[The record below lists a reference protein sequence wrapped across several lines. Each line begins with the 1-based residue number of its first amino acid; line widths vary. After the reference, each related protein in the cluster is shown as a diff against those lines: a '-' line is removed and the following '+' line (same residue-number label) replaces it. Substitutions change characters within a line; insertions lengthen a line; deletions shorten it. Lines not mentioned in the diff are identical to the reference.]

1 MKAARR
7 TFLLGTASAVVF
19 ANCIPGARRLQA
31 QELPYQAINLDWTD
45 STRGRSVPARL
56 YLPNAATPEQPVPLI
71 VFSHGLGGSRNGY
84 TYLGTHWASQGF
96 ASLHLQHVGSDRSL
110 WSSGSPFAL
119 VSRLQDAANESEAID
134 RVHDLRFALDRLL
147 ASELGARLDSRRIV
161 AAGHSYGANTSLM
174 AAGATVVRNGS
185 PITLREPRLSA
196 AILISAPPF
205 YGETSMRQI
214 LAPVQIPSLHI
225 TATEDIIRVPGY
237 YSGAEDRLAV
247 FEAVGGSRKMLAVF
261 TGGSHSMFTDRTSP
275 GGDLLNAQVKTATRE
290 LTSAFLNRVLGG
302 GDDSNLRDWPQRY
315 AAIVSRFS
323 GTV

>member
-7 TFLLGTASAVVF
+7 SILLGTASALVF

-31 QELPYQAINLDWTD
+31 QELPYQSINLDWTD
-45 STRGRSVPARL
+45 SARGRSVPARL
-56 YLPNAATPEQPVPLI
+56 YLPRAATAEQPVPLVI
-71 VFSHGLGGSRNGY
+71 FSHGLGGSRNGY

-119 VSRLQDAANESEAID
+119 ASRLQDAANDAEAID
-134 RVHDLRFALDRLL
+134 RVHDLRFALDRVLS
-147 ASELGARLDSRRIV
+147 SELGARLDGRRIV
-161 AAGHSYGANTSLM
+161 AAGHSYGANTSLI
-174 AAGATVVRNGS
+174 AAGATVSRNGS
-185 PITLREPRLSA
+185 TIALREPRLSA

-261 TGGSHSMFTDRTSP
+261 TGGSHSIFTDRTSP

-302 GDDSNLRDWPQRY
+302 DDSGLRDWPQRY

>member
-19 ANCIPGARRLQA
+19 AHCVPGARSVQA

-45 STRGRSVPARL
+45 SARGRSVPARL
-56 YLPNAATPEQPVPLI
+56 YLPKAATAEQPVPLI
-71 VFSHGLGGSRNGY
+71 IFSHGLGGSRNGY

-110 WSSGSPFAL
+110 WSSGSPFSLA
-119 VSRLQDAANESEAID
+119 SRLQDAANDSEAID
-134 RVHDLRFALDRLL
+134 RVHDLRFALDRVL
-147 ASELGARLDSRRIV
+147 ASELGARLDGRRIV

-237 YSGAEDRLAV
+237 FSGAEDRLAV

-290 LTSAFLNRVLGG
+290 LTSAFLNRVLS
-302 GDDSNLRDWPQRY
+302 GDDSGLRDWPQRY

>member
-7 TFLLGTASAVVF
+7 SFLLGTASAVVF
-19 ANCIPGARRLQA
+19 ANCVPGARGLQA
-31 QELPYQAINLDWTD
+31 QELLYQSINLDWTD
-45 STRGRSVPARL
+45 SARGRSVPARL
-56 YLPNAATPEQPVPLI
+56 YLPKAATAEQPVPLI
-71 VFSHGLGGSRNGY
+71 IFSHGLGGSRNGY

-119 VSRLQDAANESEAID
+119 ASRLQDAANDAEAID
-134 RVHDLRFALDRLL
+134 RVHDLRFALDRVLS
-147 ASELGARLDSRRIV
+147 SELGARLDGRRIV
-161 AAGHSYGANTSLM
+161 AAGHSYGANTSLI
-174 AAGATVVRNGS
+174 AAGASVSRNGS
-185 PITLREPRLSA
+185 TITLREPRLSA

-302 GDDSNLRDWPQRY
+302 DDSGLRDWPQRH

>member
-19 ANCIPGARRLQA
+19 ANCIPGARSLQA

-110 WSSGSPFAL
+110 WSSGSPFSLA
-119 VSRLQDAANESEAID
+119 SRLQDAANDSEAID
-134 RVHDLRFALDRLL
+134 RVHDLRFALDRVL

-290 LTSAFLNRVLGG
+290 LTSAFLNRVIGG
-302 GDDSNLRDWPQRY
+302 TDDSNLRDWPQRY

>member
-1 MKAARR
+1 M
-7 TFLLGTASAVVF
+7 
-19 ANCIPGARRLQA
+19 
-31 QELPYQAINLDWTD
+31 
-45 STRGRSVPARL
+45 PARL
-56 YLPNAATPEQPVPLI
+56 YLPKAATAEQPVPLI
-71 VFSHGLGGSRNGY
+71 IFSHGLGGSRNGY

-119 VSRLQDAANESEAID
+119 ASRLQDAANDAEAID
-134 RVHDLRFALDRLL
+134 RVHDLRFALDRVLS
-147 ASELGARLDSRRIV
+147 SELGSRLDGRRIV
-161 AAGHSYGANTSLM
+161 AAGHSYGANTSLI
-174 AAGATVVRNGS
+174 AAGATVSRNGGT
-185 PITLREPRLSA
+185 IALREPRLSA

-302 GDDSNLRDWPQRY
+302 DDSGLRDWPQRY
-315 AAIVSRFS
+315 ATIVSRFI

>member
-19 ANCIPGARRLQA
+19 ANCIPGARSLQA

-110 WSSGSPFAL
+110 WSSGSPFSLA
-119 VSRLQDAANESEAID
+119 SRLQDAANDSEAID
-134 RVHDLRFALDRLL
+134 RVHDLRFALDRVL

-161 AAGHSYGANTSLM
+161 AAGHSYGANTSLI

-261 TGGSHSMFTDRTSP
+261 AGGSHSMFTDRTSP

-290 LTSAFLNRVLGG
+290 LTSAFLNRVIGG
-302 GDDSNLRDWPQRY
+302 TDDSSLRDWPQRY

-323 GTV
+323 STV

>member
-7 TFLLGTASAVVF
+7 SFLLGTASAVVF
-19 ANCIPGARRLQA
+19 ANCVPGARGLQA
-31 QELPYQAINLDWTD
+31 QELLYQSINLDWTD
-45 STRGRSVPARL
+45 SARGRSVPARL
-56 YLPNAATPEQPVPLI
+56 YLPKAATAEQPVPLI
-71 VFSHGLGGSRNGY
+71 IFSHGLGGSRNGY

-119 VSRLQDAANESEAID
+119 ASRLQDAANDAEAID
-134 RVHDLRFALDRLL
+134 RVHDLRFAIDRVLS
-147 ASELGARLDSRRIV
+147 SELGSRLDGRRIV
-161 AAGHSYGANTSLM
+161 AAGHSYGANTSLI
-174 AAGATVVRNGS
+174 AAGASVSRNGS
-185 PITLREPRLSA
+185 TITLREPRLSA

-302 GDDSNLRDWPQRY
+302 DDSGLRDWPQRH
-315 AAIVSRFS
+315 AAIVSRLS

>member
-1 MKAARR
+1 
-7 TFLLGTASAVVF
+7 
-19 ANCIPGARRLQA
+19 
-31 QELPYQAINLDWTD
+31 
-45 STRGRSVPARL
+45 
-56 YLPNAATPEQPVPLI
+56 
-71 VFSHGLGGSRNGY
+71 
-84 TYLGTHWASQGF
+84 
-96 ASLHLQHVGSDRSL
+96 
-110 WSSGSPFAL
+110 
-119 VSRLQDAANESEAID
+119 
-134 RVHDLRFALDRLL
+134 
-147 ASELGARLDSRRIV
+147 V
-161 AAGHSYGANTSLM
+161 A
-174 AAGATVVRNGS
+174 RNGS
-185 PITLREPRLSA
+185 TITLRDPRVSA

-247 FEAVGGSRKMLAVF
+247 FDAVGGSRKMLAVF

-302 GDDSNLRDWPQRY
+302 DDSGLRDWPQRY

>member
-1 MKAARR
+1 V
-7 TFLLGTASAVVF
+7 LS
-19 ANCIPGARRLQA
+19 
-31 QELPYQAINLDWTD
+31 
-45 STRGRSVPARL
+45 
-56 YLPNAATPEQPVPLI
+56 
-71 VFSHGLGGSRNGY
+71 
-84 TYLGTHWASQGF
+84 
-96 ASLHLQHVGSDRSL
+96 
-110 WSSGSPFAL
+110 
-119 VSRLQDAANESEAID
+119 
-134 RVHDLRFALDRLL
+134 
-147 ASELGARLDSRRIV
+147 SELGSRLDGRRIV
-161 AAGHSYGANTSLM
+161 AAGHSYGANTSLI
-174 AAGATVVRNGS
+174 AAGASVSRNGS
-185 PITLREPRLSA
+185 TITLREPRLSA

-302 GDDSNLRDWPQRY
+302 DDSGLRDWPQRH

>member
-1 MKAARR
+1 MNAARR

-19 ANCIPGARRLQA
+19 ANCGPGARSLQA

-45 STRGRSVPARL
+45 STRGRAVPARL
-56 YLPNAATPEQPVPLI
+56 YLPNIATPEQPVPLI

-134 RVHDLRFALDRLL
+134 RVYDLRFALDHVLG
-147 ASELGARLDSRRIV
+147 SELGARLDSRRIV
-161 AAGHSYGANTSLM
+161 AAGHSYGANTTLM
-174 AAGATVVRNGS
+174 AAGATVARNGS
-185 PITLREPRLSA
+185 TITLRDPRVSA

-205 YGETSMRQI
+205 YGEASMRQI

-290 LTSAFLNRVLGG
+290 LTSAFMNRVIGG
-302 GDDSNLRDWPQRY
+302 SDDSTLRDWPQRY

>member
-205 YGETSMRQI
+205 YGETSMSQI